1 MPGDT
6 LPATFMNDRVK
17 APDVEKTPNPP
28 KNTRNNRFIATQR
41 TLAKTG
47 MGLSMG
53 VLVWSAM
60 VRGRKAMRYHTL
72 AGVAL
77 IGFSVWHLALYKAR
91 NKIYEE

>member
-1 MPGDT
+1 
-6 LPATFMNDRVK
+6 LPPTFRNALLK
-17 APDVEKTPNPP
+17 APDVENKPAKPAQP
-28 KNTRNNRFIATQR
+28 SGKLPSVATQR

-72 AGVAL
+72 AGVAM
-77 IGFSVWHLALYKAR
+77 IGFSVWHIALYKAR

>member
-1 MPGDT
+1 MENPAKPAKPSSK
-6 LPATFMNDRVK
+6 LPSV
-17 APDVEKTPNPP
+17 
-28 KNTRNNRFIATQR
+28 ATQR

-72 AGVAL
+72 GGAAL
-77 IGFSVWHLALYKAR
+77 LGFTVWHIALYKAR

>member
-1 MPGDT
+1 MEKP
-6 LPATFMNDRVK
+6 VK
-17 APDVEKTPNPP
+17 ASKPASKLPS
-28 KNTRNNRFIATQR
+28 IATQR

-72 AGVAL
+72 AGVAML
-77 IGFSVWHLALYKAR
+77 GFSVWHIALYKAR